1 MVRVE
6 ALDWLE
12 SAIVDLDEAR
22 KAFERG
28 SYHLSVFLSHQA
40 VEKALKAYIVEHVRQ
55 RPPRTHDL
63 VELLHLSGLKLEAM
77 DEELISELSP
87 YYTIARYPN
96 AGLRKPWREIAQ
108 GTARKF
114 LDVAERVVDKV
125 RGLMEPTR

>member
-1 MVRVE
+1 MVRAE

-12 SAIVDLDEAR
+12 SAIVDLDEAG

-40 VEKALKAYIVEHVRQ
+40 VEKALKAYIIERLGQ

-77 DEELISELSP
+77 DGELISELSP
-87 YYTIARYPN
+87 YYTIARCPN
-96 AGLRKPWREIAQ
+96 AGLRRPWREIAQ

-114 LDVAERVVDKV
+114 LDVARRVVDVV
-125 RGLMEPTR
+125 RSSIESS